1 MASAGYG
8 LVRRLVLLS
17 SRSKSRH
24 VQPVLYP
31 SRSTAW
37 RLASL
42 KFYHVTAPLY
52 DEKKPLGLTDQIMA
66 AKVAESK
73 ADNKSQ
79 QESGD
84 GGEKEGSEDKK
95 KETPKWQKY
104 GYSIFAASTF
114 GLSIGYGILFS
125 LPDKDVQGNIIE
137 DEFSSLSFP
146 IQYYSRLKS
155 KIFFAKKAIEDPF
168 SDKLLPDPLEAP
180 YFQPKYTVVLEIT
193 GLLVKSDWSHKHG
206 WRFQKRPG
214 LDIFLNQLAYPNFEV
229 VIWSTDSGMT
239 FYPIVRG
246 MDPNANLIMYQL
258 FKDAT
263 KFKNGAHIKELN
275 CLNRDLRRV
284 IVVDWNK
291 LSVQD
296 NPDNALLLPKWNGD
310 MEDRSLFGL
319 AQLLQAIQESDTE
332 DVREI
337 LQFYRQYDDPIDAF
351 RYNYNQDQFR
361 LRFIVFREKQ
371 RQMEETTRLDEE
383 LKTKEIE
390 STKVSSSFR
399 GFSSFS
405 RFRR

>member
-1 MASAGYG
+1 MMASAGYG
-8 LVRRLVLLS
+8 FVRRLVLLS
-17 SRSKSRH
+17 SRSNSRH
-24 VQPVLYP
+24 VQPLLYP

-66 AKVAESK
+66 AKLAESK
-73 ADNKSQ
+73 AEDKSQ
-79 QESGD
+79 QESG
-84 GGEKEGSEDKK
+84 GEKDGSEDKK

-104 GYSIFAASTF
+104 GYSIFAASTI

-137 DEFSSLSFP
+137 DEFSKLSFP
-146 IQYYSRLKS
+146 NQHYSRLKS

-246 MDPNANLIMYQL
+246 MDPNGNLIMYQL

-296 NPDNALLLPKWNGD
+296 NPDNALLMPKWNGD

-319 AQLLQAIQESDTE
+319 AQLLQAIQESDTD

-351 RYNYNQDQFR
+351 R
-361 LRFIVFREKQ
+361 EKQ

-383 LKTKEIE
+383 LKTREIE